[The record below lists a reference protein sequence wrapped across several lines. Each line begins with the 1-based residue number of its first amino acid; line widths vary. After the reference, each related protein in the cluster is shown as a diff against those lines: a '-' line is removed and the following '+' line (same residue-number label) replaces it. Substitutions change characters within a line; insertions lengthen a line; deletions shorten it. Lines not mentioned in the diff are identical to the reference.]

1 MTGTTG
7 VFMDK
12 SAENKGV
19 ILIIDDE
26 VTFVQAAILAL
37 ELEGY
42 TVLKAHDGI
51 QGLAVFNQHRH
62 LISLVLCD
70 LNMPH
75 QDGDSTIQKILALQP
90 SLKVIVMSGSI
101 DDESLPAII
110 HHPSC
115 LYLQK
120 PFSMQTLIEGVEK
133 MMKQG

>member
-1 MTGTTG
+1 
-7 VFMDK
+7 MDK

-26 VTFVQAAILAL
+26 VTFVQAATLAL

-51 QGLAVFNQHRH
+51 QGLVMFTQHQH

-75 QDGDSTIQKILALQP
+75 QDGDSTVQKILALKP

-101 DDESLPAII
+101 DYENLPNII
-110 HHPSC
+110 HRPSC

-120 PFSMQTLIEGVEK
+120 PFSVQTLIEGVEK
-133 MMKQG
+133 MMR

>member
-1 MTGTTG
+1 
-7 VFMDK
+7 MDK

-19 ILIIDDE
+19 ILVIDDE
-26 VTFVQAAILAL
+26 VTFVQAAMLAL
-37 ELEGY
+37 EMEGY

-51 QGLAVFNQHRH
+51 QGLVVFTQHQH

-75 QDGDSTIQKILALQP
+75 QDGDSTVQKILALKP

-101 DDESLPAII
+101 DDESLPSII

-120 PFSMQTLIEGVEK
+120 PFSVQTLIESVEK
-133 MMKQG
+133 MVGYIK